1 MIPDECRVHVNYR
14 FAPDKSLA
22 EAKAL
27 MIGADAGA
35 ELGNGEHVATGGVFE
50 GFSIEMKDE
59 SPSARPGLTSPLAQS
74 LVELVR
80 ERTGREPLAKLGWT
94 DVARFSMLGIPAVN
108 LGAGSPLLAHKHDE
122 QLPESDLLLM
132 ANLLEDWLK

>member
-1 MIPDECRVHVNYR
+1 MASMLPQVAYSKASALNEGRVT
-14 FAPDKSLA
+14 F
-22 EAKAL
+22 
-27 MIGADAGA
+27 
-35 ELGNGEHVATGGVFE
+35 
-50 GFSIEMKDE
+50 
-59 SPSARPGLTSPLAQS
+59 ARPGLTSPLAQS

>member
-1 MIPDECRVHVNYR
+1 
-14 FAPDKSLA
+14 
-22 EAKAL
+22 

-50 GFSIEMKDE
+50 GSALKKDE

-74 LVELVR
+74 LVKLVR
-80 ERTGREPLAKLGWT
+80 ERTGRDPLAKLGWT